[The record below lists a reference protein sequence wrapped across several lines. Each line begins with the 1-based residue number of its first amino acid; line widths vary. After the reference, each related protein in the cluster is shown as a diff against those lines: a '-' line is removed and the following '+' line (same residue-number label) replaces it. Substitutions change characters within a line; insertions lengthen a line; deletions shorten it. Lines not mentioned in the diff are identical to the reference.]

1 MVKLRV
7 AISEQRDAS
16 YDIVIGRGLLADL
29 PAFVK
34 AACPASRYVVIT
46 DSHVAKLYG
55 KQVMARFHDA
65 KLQVELLEFPAGE
78 WNKTR
83 ETWALLSDR
92 MLAAQIGRD
101 SAVIALGGGVVGDV
115 AGFVA
120 ATYLRGIPCVQVP
133 TTLLAMIDSS
143 IGGKTGVDVPA
154 GKNLLGAFHQ
164 PRLVVAD
171 LDVLGSLPPPQ
182 LAAGMAEAVKHRVIA
197 EAGTADRVQR
207 LLERYNLPLDLPES
221 ATVEA
226 LVAAMQLDKKA
237 RDGSVRFALP
247 QTIGRMY
254 ADGKSWTVAAP
265 ENVVRD
271 VLGEPKGGPA

>member
-65 KLQVELLEFPAGE
+65 KLQVESLEFPAGE
-78 WNKTR
+78 RNKTR

-101 SAVIALGGGVVGDV
+101 SAVIALGGEHAVGEQRPR
-115 AGFVA
+115 F
-120 ATYLRGIPCVQVP
+120 P
-133 TTLLAMIDSS
+133 TA
-143 IGGKTGVDVPA
+143 
-154 GKNLLGAFHQ
+154 
-164 PRLVVAD
+164 
-171 LDVLGSLPPPQ
+171 
-182 LAAGMAEAVKHRVIA
+182 
-197 EAGTADRVQR
+197 
-207 LLERYNLPLDLPES
+207 
-221 ATVEA
+221 
-226 LVAAMQLDKKA
+226 
-237 RDGSVRFALP
+237 
-247 QTIGRMY
+247 
-254 ADGKSWTVAAP
+254 
-265 ENVVRD
+265 
-271 VLGEPKGGPA
+271 